1 MEGRAEAWTLLIV
14 VLVVSETY
22 LFAAVIAAVLGL
34 PWDLGLPVPV
44 RALGLAPVVAG
55 AAMLGW
61 LFRYRR
67 YRDILVS
74 THATFLKIIRSAPL
88 QERLDRT
95 EPLVVVGP
103 YRVVRHPMYSGIGM
117 VALGIGVVTDHPW
130 ALIGAAILC
139 LWFAFGIARFEE
151 RELRALFG
159 PAYEEYM
166 RVTPRI
172 VPIPWKKW
180 RRR

>member
-1 MEGRAEAWTLLIV
+1 MFLLV
-14 VLVVSETY
+14 VLVLSEMY
-22 LFAAVIAAVLGL
+22 LIGALIAVLLRL
-34 PWDLGLPVPV
+34 PWDMSLPVPV
-44 RALGLAPVVAG
+44 RLLGLLPILAG

-74 THATFLKIIRSAPL
+74 TYATFLKMIGHAPL
-88 QERLDRT
+88 QEKLDRT

-103 YRVVRHPMYSGIGM
+103 YRLVRHPMYSGIGM
-117 VALGIGVVTDHPW
+117 IAIGIGVVTDHPW
-130 ALIGAAILC
+130 ALLGGLIAC
-139 LWFAFGIARFEE
+139 LWFAFGVGRFEE
-151 RELRALFG
+151 KELRALFG

-172 VPIPWKKW
+172 IPIPWK
-180 RRR
+180 RGR